1 MSSMDWEGDK
11 DRGWPLRKASSCYI
25 LTMRTILR
33 KALEWPAN
41 KRWGIAAPVG
51 RQDDTVEA
59 PSKFVDLAPTDQ
71 ADKSGVYSEALE
83 YALSR
88 PKVSNIALTGPYGSG
103 KSSIIQTFLKKY
115 DRRALHISLAAFLP
129 EAGSE
134 IEKVSR
140 QEIERSI
147 LQQML
152 YGEDADKL
160 PLSRFKRIR
169 SPGLS
174 ATFVSIF
181 MTIGL
186 IALWHVL
193 SQTSTVVDGSF
204 FVPFT
209 LENWRNLASFAFATA
224 FLWASIHHLYVA
236 SFGLSLKSIS
246 LKDVELRPASDDLES
261 ILNRHL
267 DEIIYF
273 FQSTDHDLVIIE
285 DLDRFDNAEIFVTLR
300 EINSLVNENAGVKR
314 RVRFLYALRDDM
326 FANTDRTK
334 FFEFIIPVIPIINTS
349 NSIDM
354 VLQQGERLDL
364 DERLDRQFLR
374 EVSRHLDDLRLI
386 QNIFNEY
393 AIYSANIES
402 DEDNL
407 LDANK
412 LLAILIYKNVY
423 PRDFERL
430 HRSEGNLAH
439 LLGGKPKL
447 VAEGEA
453 AKRDEITQLE
463 TLLEFGERQV
473 AADLRQLRQIYAMEL
488 IEILPANTLSVGLNH
503 SVMVSLSDL
512 TGHDGFDE
520 LVVASNIIARVYNQN
535 QRCDISELQHRV
547 DPDNNYEERKSAI
560 KAKAHDTRN
569 DTMRRIRTLRAEIAS
584 LRTSRF
590 EDLLR
595 SNADRLDEL
604 FSPFGENGALARY
617 LILEGHLDDT
627 YYLYTSLFHS
637 GRLSPD
643 DNRFLIQIRAY
654 TTPEP
659 DFPIDNPKEVAAA
672 MRDDDFR
679 QSYVLNV
686 VLVDCLLAD
695 PVRYADQITKLLEFL
710 SANFERAETFLEVY
724 YASGS
729 GVPSLLD
736 ALSARWDG
744 FVPAVISSERNISHA
759 TRVLSS
765 LSERRLRELAARF
778 DELPRFV
785 TENLPKILGEVPELD
800 PIRLESL
807 GMEVEDLSSI
817 ESHQVVL
824 RHMFERGLFELS
836 FENLAY
842 AYEKLLGEK
851 DVQGLRSSNYT
862 TLRAV
867 SNTTLAE
874 RVERDFAV
882 YLGKVLLELKDNTE
896 ESPDALLAIINRD
909 DVDEEAVERFLTR
922 QTTFIPKLEN
932 VPARWVPKLF
942 NLGRIQPT
950 WSNCLA
956 FMDAEGYEKE
966 QLADYLDRDEV
977 RATILQDPIPEDDG
991 AAGLRSFLLNAG
1003 SLKEEAYRDYV
1014 ATLPRPFKAF
1024 PEGIGDEKSQILI
1037 EERKIVF
1044 AKDAFEAL
1052 AGDRDLQISFLA
1064 SNIETFLA
1072 GKTGISIDDDYR
1084 EELVKAEIN
1093 DAQRHTL
1100 IKSMDLA
1107 SLPNTPGRAA
1117 VIAPILERVDRPL
1130 PELSAD
1136 QARLLIE
1143 NAGPVRSQVSL
1154 LNKTAKSLPD
1164 DTVREILSA
1173 LPEPYSRIRKGYH
1186 TPYLNPTV
1194 ENLELVAWLDDRDII
1209 SSWSKGILTGDI
1221 RVNLKRP

>member
-1 MSSMDWEGDK
+1 
-11 DRGWPLRKASSCYI
+11 
-25 LTMRTILR
+25 MRTILI
-33 KALEWPAN
+33 KALEWTAG
-41 KRWGIAAPVG
+41 KLSSDAATKDKNGDLV
-51 RQDDTVEA
+51 QAAT
-59 PSKFVDLAPTDQ
+59 KFVDLAPTDQ

-83 YALSR
+83 YALRR

-103 KSSIIQTFLKKY
+103 KSSIIQTFLKRNG
-115 DRRALHISLAAFLP
+115 RRALHISLAAFLP
-129 EAGSE
+129 EAGSQ

-181 MTIGL
+181 VTVGL

-204 FVPFT
+204 FTPFT
-209 LENWRNLASFAFATA
+209 FENWRNLTSFALATA

-354 VLQQGERLDL
+354 VLQQGARLDL

-374 EVSRHLDDLRLI
+374 EVSRYLDDLRLI

-430 HRSEGNLAH
+430 HRNEGNLAD
-439 LLGGKPKL
+439 LLGSKPKL
-447 VAEGEA
+447 VAQGEA
-453 AKRDEITQLE
+453 AKRDELTKLE
-463 TLLEFGERQV
+463 ALLAFGEKQI
-473 AADLRQLRQIYAMEL
+473 ASDLRQLRQIYAMEL
-488 IEILPANTLSVGLNH
+488 IEMLPVNSISVSVGNAG
-503 SVMVSLSDL
+503 MVSLAEL
-512 TGHDGFDE
+512 PEHDQFE
-520 LVVASNIIARVYNQN
+520 SVISSANVNVRSFNQN
-535 QRCDISELQHRV
+535 QQVNISGLQDRV
-547 DPDNNYEERKSAI
+547 DPDNTYDERKSAI
-560 KAKAHDTRN
+560 EAKAHDTRN

-595 SNADRLDEL
+595 SNSDRLDEL

-627 YYLYTSLFHS
+627 YYQYTSLFHS

-643 DNRFLIQIRAY
+643 DNRFLILIRAF

-659 DFPIDNPKEVAAA
+659 DFPIDNPNEVAAA

-686 VLVDCLLAD
+686 TLVDCLLAD
-695 PVRYADQITKLLEFL
+695 PTRYVGQITKLTEFL
-710 SANFERAETFLEVY
+710 SSNFGKAEKFLDAY
-724 YASGS
+724 YASGTE
-729 GVPSLLD
+729 VPVLLYTLVD
-736 ALSARWDG
+736 KWDG
-744 FVPAVISSERNISHA
+744 FIPAVISSERNISHVTRMLSTFSEKRLEELA
-759 TRVLSS
+759 TRF
-765 LSERRLRELAARF
+765 E
-778 DELPRFV
+778 ELPRFV
-785 TENLPKILGEVPELD
+785 TENLAEILAEVPELD
-800 PIRLESL
+800 PSRLESL
-807 GMEVEDLSSI
+807 GVEVEDLASI
-817 ESHQVVL
+817 EAHQVVL
-824 RHMFERGLFELS
+824 RNMFGNGLFELS
-836 FENLAY
+836 FDNLAY
-842 AYEKLLGEK
+842 GYEKLLDEK
-851 DVQGLRSSNYT
+851 NVESLRSSNYT

-867 SNTTLAE
+867 RDPILLA
-874 RVERDFAV
+874 RVEREFGV
-882 YLGKVLLELKDNTE
+882 YLDEVLLELDDNTQ
-896 ESPDALLAIINRD
+896 ESPDALLAIIVRD
-909 DVDEEAVERFLTR
+909 DVDEEAVERLLTR
-922 QTTFIPKLEN
+922 QTKFIPRLED

-942 NLGRIQPT
+942 DLGRIQPT

-956 FMDAEGYEKE
+956 FMDAEGYDEE
-966 QLADYLDRDEV
+966 QFADYLNREEV
-977 RATILQDPIPEDDG
+977 RAIILQEPIPDDDG
-991 AAGLRSFLLNAG
+991 AAGLRSFLLNAS
-1003 SLKEEAYRDYV
+1003 SLGDEAYRDYV
-1014 ATLPRPFKAF
+1014 SALPRPFKAF
-1024 PEGIGDEKSQILI
+1024 PEGIGPDKSRILI

-1044 AKDAFEAL
+1044 AKETFEAL
-1052 AGDRDLQISFLA
+1052 AGDRDLQVSFLA
-1064 SNIETFLA
+1064 SSIEIYLA
-1072 GKTGISIDDDYR
+1072 GKTGIAIDDNFK
-1084 EELVKAEIN
+1084 EELVRADID
-1093 DAQRHTL
+1093 DAQRHAL
-1100 IKSMDLA
+1100 IGSMDLA
-1107 SLPNTPGRAA
+1107 SLPDAPGRAA

-1143 NAGPVRSQVSL
+1143 NAGPVRSKISL
-1154 LNKTAKSLPD
+1154 MNKAAKLLPDEMVRDILSSLPK
-1164 DTVREILSA
+1164 
-1173 LPEPYSRIRKGYH
+1173 PYSKIRKGYV
-1186 TPYLNPTV
+1186 TPYLDATD
-1194 ENLELVAWLDDRDII
+1194 ENLELVTWLDDRDII
-1209 SSWSKGILTGDI
+1209 SSWSRSFLTGEI
-1221 RVNLKRP
+1221 RVNLKRR

>member
-1 MSSMDWEGDK
+1 M
-11 DRGWPLRKASSCYI
+11 RRI
-25 LTMRTILR
+25 LK
-33 KALEWPAN
+33 KALEWSAD
-41 KRWGIAAPVG
+41 KFSGLAAHIG
-51 RQDDTVEA
+51 RDNDAVEA
-59 PSKFVDLAPTDQ
+59 KSKFVDLAPTDQ
-71 ADKSGVYSEALE
+71 ADRSGVYSEALK
-83 YALSR
+83 YALGR

-103 KSSIIQTFLKKY
+103 KSSIIQTFLKRN

-129 EAGSE
+129 EAGSQ

-152 YGEDADKL
+152 YGADAEKL

-181 MTIGL
+181 MTVGL

-193 SQTSTVVDGSF
+193 SQTSAVVDGSF
-204 FVPFT
+204 FTPSTF
-209 LENWRNLASFAFATA
+209 ENWRNLASFALATA

-334 FFEFIIPVIPIINTS
+334 FFEFIIPVIPIINMS

-354 VLQQGERLDL
+354 VLQQGARLDL

-402 DEDNL
+402 DEDNH

-430 HRSEGNLAH
+430 HRSEGNLAD
-439 LLGGKPKL
+439 LLAGKPNL
-447 VAEGEA
+447 VAQGEA
-453 AKRDEITQLE
+453 AKREEITQLE
-463 TLLEFGERQV
+463 ALLEFGERQV
-473 AADLRQLRQIYAMEL
+473 PSDLRQLRQVYAMEL
-488 IEILPANTLSVGLNH
+488 IEMLPANTISVNLGNAG
-503 SVMVSLSDL
+503 MVSLASL
-512 TGHDGFDE
+512 PAHDQFE
-520 LVVASNIIARVYNQN
+520 SVFSSANVAVRSFNHSQPINIAG
-535 QRCDISELQHRV
+535 LQARV
-547 DPDNNYEERKSAI
+547 DPDNTYEERKSAI
-560 KAKAHDTRN
+560 ESKAQDAQN
-569 DTMRRIRTLRAEIAS
+569 EIMRRIRTLRAEIAS

-604 FSPFGENGALARY
+604 FAPFGKNGALARY

-627 YYLYTSLFHS
+627 YYQYTSLFHS

-643 DNRFLIQIRAY
+643 DNRFLIQIRAF

-686 VLVDCLLAD
+686 ALVDCLLAD
-695 PVRYADQITKLLEFL
+695 PARYAGQITKLLEFL
-710 SANFERAETFLEVY
+710 SGNFERAEEFFDVY
-724 YASGS
+724 YAGGT

-736 ALSARWDG
+736 ALAEKWSG
-744 FVPAVISSERNISHA
+744 FVPAVISSGRNISHV
-759 TRVLSS
+759 TRMLSS
-765 LSERRLRELAARF
+765 LSERRLRELATLFGR
-778 DELPRFV
+778 LPKFV
-785 TENLPKILGEVPELD
+785 TENLPQILAVVPELD
-800 PIRLESL
+800 PARLASL
-807 GMEVEDLSSI
+807 GVEVEDLASI
-817 ESHQVVL
+817 ETHQVVL
-824 RHMFERGLFELS
+824 RHMFEKGLFELS
-836 FENLAY
+836 FDNLAY
-842 AYEKLLGEK
+842 AYAMLLGEK
-851 DVQGLRSSNYT
+851 DVESLRSCNYT

-867 SNTTLAE
+867 RDPTLLA
-874 RVERDFAV
+874 RVERDFGV
-882 YLGKVLLELKDNTE
+882 YLVEVLLELRDNNQ
-896 ESPDALLAIINRD
+896 ESPEALLAIIDRD
-909 DVDEEAVERFLTR
+909 DVDEEAVERLLTR
-922 QTTFIPKLEN
+922 QTTFIPVLED
-932 VPARWVPKLF
+932 VPSRWVPKLF
-942 NLGRIQPT
+942 DLGRIQPT
-950 WSNCLA
+950 WSNCLT
-956 FMDAEGYEKE
+956 FMEEEGYEEE

-977 RATILQDPIPEDDG
+977 RAIIRQDPIPDDDG
-991 AAGLRSFLLNAG
+991 AAGLRRFLLNAG
-1003 SLKEEAYRDYV
+1003 SLGDEAYREYIS
-1014 ATLPRPFKAF
+1014 ALPRPFKAF
-1024 PEGIGDEKSQILI
+1024 PEGVGHDKLQKLI
-1037 EERKIVF
+1037 DERKIVF
-1044 AKDAFEAL
+1044 AKDTFDAL
-1052 AGDRDLQISFLA
+1052 AGDRDLQVSFVA
-1064 SNIETFLA
+1064 NNIQTYLA
-1072 GKTGISIDDDYR
+1072 GETGISIDDDFR
-1084 EELVKAEIN
+1084 EDLVETDIE
-1093 DAQRHTL
+1093 DAQRHAL
-1100 IKSMDLA
+1100 IGSMDFAL
-1107 SLPNTPGRAA
+1107 LPDAPGRAA

-1130 PELSAD
+1130 PKLSAD

-1143 NAGPVRSQVSL
+1143 NAGSVRSKVLL
-1154 LNKTAKSLPD
+1154 LNKAANLLPDEMVLDILASLP
-1164 DTVREILSA
+1164 A
-1173 LPEPYSRIRKGYH
+1173 PYSRIRKGYF
-1186 TPYLNPTV
+1186 TPYLDASA
-1194 ENLELVAWLDDRDII
+1194 ENLELITWLDERDII
-1209 SSWSKGILTGDI
+1209 SSWSRSSLTGEI
-1221 RVNLKRP
+1221 RVNLKRR

>member
-1 MSSMDWEGDK
+1 MRS
-11 DRGWPLRKASSCYI
+11 I
-25 LTMRTILR
+25 LK
-33 KALEWPAN
+33 KALEGSAD
-41 KRWGIAAPVG
+41 KLSGIAADIGTQNDAAEP
-51 RQDDTVEA
+51 

-71 ADKSGVYSEALE
+71 ADKSGVYSDALE
-83 YALSR
+83 YALGR

-103 KSSIIQTFLKKY
+103 KSSIIQTFLKRCN
-115 DRRALHISLAAFLP
+115 RRALHISLAAFLP
-129 EAGSE
+129 EAGSQ

-152 YGEDADKL
+152 YGADSDKL

-181 MTIGL
+181 VTMGL

-204 FVPFT
+204 FVPLA
-209 LENWRNLASFAFATA
+209 LENWRNLASFTLATA

-300 EINSLVNENAGVKR
+300 EINSLVNANAGVKR

-447 VAEGEA
+447 VAEGET

-488 IEILPANTLSVGLNH
+488 IEMLPANTISVNLGNAG
-503 SVMVSLSDL
+503 MVSL
-512 TGHDGFDE
+512 TGLPKHDQFESVLSSVNVTFRTYNGYQ
-520 LVVASNIIARVYNQN
+520 SNIN
-535 QRCDISELQHRV
+535 ISGLQDSV
-547 DPDNNYEERKSAI
+547 DPDNTYEKKKSAI
-560 KAKAHDTRN
+560 EAKANDSRN
-569 DTMRRIRTLRAEIAS
+569 DIMRRIRTLRAEIAS

-604 FSPFGENGALARY
+604 FSSFGENGALARY

-686 VLVDCLLAD
+686 VLVDCLMAD
-695 PVRYADQITKLLEFL
+695 PVRYTVQITKLLEFL
-710 SANFERAETFLEVY
+710 SANFERAEEFLDVY
-724 YASGS
+724 YASGT

-736 ALSARWDG
+736 ALSKRWNG
-744 FVPAVISSERNISHA
+744 FVPAVISSERNISHV
-759 TRVLSS
+759 TRALSS
-765 LSERRLRELAARF
+765 LSERRLGELATRF
-778 DELPRFV
+778 EELPRFV

-800 PIRLESL
+800 PTRLESL
-807 GMEVEDLSSI
+807 EVEVADLASI

-851 DVQGLRSSNYT
+851 DVEGLRSSNYT

-867 SNTTLAE
+867 RDTTLSA
-874 RVERDFAV
+874 RIERDFDV
-882 YLGKVLLELKDNTE
+882 YLDEVLLELEDNTE
-896 ESPDALLAIINRD
+896 ESPDALLAIIDRD
-909 DVDEEAVERFLTR
+909 DVEEEAVERLLTH
-922 QTTFIPKLEN
+922 QTTFIPALED

-942 NLGRIQPT
+942 DLGRIQPT

-956 FMDAEGYEKE
+956 FMDAEGYEEE
-966 QLADYLDRDEV
+966 QLADYLARDEV
-977 RATILQDPIPEDDG
+977 RATILQEPIPDDDG
-991 AAGLRSFLLNAG
+991 AARLRRFLLNAD
-1003 SLKEEAYRDYV
+1003 SLGEEAYRDYV
-1014 ATLPRPFKAF
+1014 AALPRPFKAF
-1024 PEGIGDEKSQILI
+1024 PEGIGSAKSQILI
-1037 EERKIVF
+1037 DEQKIVF
-1044 AKDAFEAL
+1044 AKDTFEAL
-1052 AGDRDLQISFLA
+1052 ARDRDLQVSFLA
-1064 SNIETFLA
+1064 SNIETYLA
-1072 GKTGISIDDDYR
+1072 GKTDISIDDDFR
-1084 EELVKAEIN
+1084 EEVVKANID
-1093 DAQRHTL
+1093 DAQRHAL
-1100 IKSMDLA
+1100 IGSMDLA
-1107 SLPNTPGRAA
+1107 SLPDAPGRAG
-1117 VIAPILERVDRPL
+1117 VIAPILERVDQPL

-1143 NAGPVRSQVSL
+1143 NAGPIQSKISL
-1154 LNKTAKSLPD
+1154 LNKAANLLPDEMVRDILSSLP
-1164 DTVREILSA
+1164 
-1173 LPEPYSRIRKGYH
+1173 PPYSRIRKGYF
-1186 TPYLNPTV
+1186 TPYLDATA
-1194 ENLELVAWLDDRDII
+1194 ENLQLVTWLDDRDII
-1209 SSWSKGILTGDI
+1209 SSWSRSILTGEI
-1221 RVNLKRP
+1221 RVNLKRR

>member
-1 MSSMDWEGDK
+1 MRS
-11 DRGWPLRKASSCYI
+11 I
-25 LTMRTILR
+25 LK
-33 KALEWPAN
+33 KALVWSAD
-41 KRWGIAAPVG
+41 KLSGIAANIG
-51 RQDDTVEA
+51 RQNQAVEA

-71 ADKSGVYSEALE
+71 ADKSGVYSDALE
-83 YALSR
+83 YALGR

-103 KSSIIQTFLKKY
+103 KSSIIQTFLKRY
-115 DRRALHISLAAFLP
+115 DRKALHISLAAFLP
-129 EAGSE
+129 EAGSQ

-152 YGEDADKL
+152 YGADADKL

-174 ATFVSIF
+174 AIFVSIF
-181 MTIGL
+181 VTVGL

-204 FVPFT
+204 FDPIA
-209 LENWRNLASFAFATA
+209 LKNWRNLASFALATA
-224 FLWASIHHLYVA
+224 FLWASIHHLYIA

-412 LLAILIYKNVY
+412 LLAILIYKNVC

-430 HRSEGNLAH
+430 HRSEGNLAD

-447 VAEGEA
+447 VAQGEA
-453 AKRDEITQLE
+453 AKRDEITKLE
-463 TLLEFGERQV
+463 ALLKFGERQV
-473 AADLRQLRQIYAMEL
+473 ASDLKQLRQIYAMEL
-488 IEILPANTLSVGLNH
+488 IEMLPTNTISLNVGNAG
-503 SVMVSLSDL
+503 MVSLAGLPEHDQFESLLSSDNV
-512 TGHDGFDE
+512 TVRTFNG
-520 LVVASNIIARVYNQN
+520 N
-535 QRCDISELQHRV
+535 QRVGIADVQNRV
-547 DPDNNYEERKSAI
+547 DPNNSYQERKSAI
-560 KAKAHDTRN
+560 EANAHDAGN
-569 DTMRRIRTLRAEIAS
+569 DTMRRVRTLRAEIAS
-584 LRTSRF
+584 LRTSKF
-590 EDLLR
+590 EELLR
-595 SNADRLDEL
+595 SNADQLDEL
-604 FSPFGENGALARY
+604 FAPFGENGALARF

-627 YYLYTSLFHS
+627 YYQYTSLFHS

-643 DNRFLIQIRAY
+643 DNRFLIQIRAF

-672 MRDDDFR
+672 MREDDFR

-686 VLVDCLLAD
+686 TLVDCLLAD
-695 PVRYADQITKLLEFL
+695 PSRYAGQITKLLEFL
-710 SANFERAETFLEVY
+710 SANFGRAEEFLDVY
-724 YASGS
+724 YASGT
-729 GVPSLLD
+729 GVPPLLD
-736 ALSARWDG
+736 ALAERWNG
-744 FVPAVISSERNISHA
+744 FVPAVISSGRNISHV
-759 TRVLSS
+759 TRMLSS
-765 LSERRLRELAARF
+765 LSERRLEELATRF

-785 TENLPKILGEVPELD
+785 TENLPKILAEVPELD

-807 GMEVEDLSSI
+807 EVEVKVLASI

-824 RHMFERGLFELS
+824 RYMFERGYFELS

-851 DVQGLRSSNYT
+851 DVEGLRCSNYT

-867 SNTTLAE
+867 HDTTLSA

-882 YLGKVLLELKDNTE
+882 YLEKILLELKDNIE
-896 ESPDALLAIINRD
+896 ESPDALLAIIERD
-909 DVDEEAVERFLTR
+909 DVDEEAVERLLKH
-922 QTTFIPKLEN
+922 QSTFIPALED

-942 NLGRIQPT
+942 DLGRIQPT

-956 FMDAEGYEKE
+956 FMHAEGYEE
-966 QLADYLDRDEV
+966 ERLADYLDRDEV
-977 RATILQDPIPEDDG
+977 RTTILQQPIPDDD
-991 AAGLRSFLLNAG
+991 ATASLRRFLLNAG
-1003 SLKEEAYRDYV
+1003 SLSEDAYRDYV
-1014 ATLPRPFKAF
+1014 AALPRPFKAF
-1024 PEGIGDEKSQILI
+1024 PEGIGPDKSQILI
-1037 EERKIVF
+1037 DEQKIVF
-1044 AKDAFEAL
+1044 AKDTFEEL
-1052 AGDRDLQISFLA
+1052 AADRDLQVSFLA
-1064 SNIETFLA
+1064 SNIETYLA
-1072 GKTGISIDDDYR
+1072 GKTGISIDDDFR
-1084 EELVKAEIN
+1084 EELVKADID
-1093 DAQRHTL
+1093 DAQRHAL
-1100 IKSMDLA
+1100 IGSMDLA
-1107 SLPNTPGRAA
+1107 SLPDVPGRAA

-1143 NAGPVRSQVSL
+1143 NVEPVRSKISL
-1154 LNKTAKSLPD
+1154 LNKVANLLPDEMARDILSSLP
-1164 DTVREILSA
+1164 A
-1173 LPEPYSRIRKGYH
+1173 PYSQIRKGYF
-1186 TPYLNPTV
+1186 TPYLDETA
-1194 ENLELVAWLDDRDII
+1194 ENLELVTWLDDRDII
-1209 SSWSKGILTGDI
+1209 SSWSRSILTGKI
-1221 RVNLKRP
+1221 RVNLKRR

>member
-1 MSSMDWEGDK
+1 
-11 DRGWPLRKASSCYI
+11 
-25 LTMRTILR
+25 MRSRLI
-33 KALEWPAN
+33 KALEWTADRLSGN
-41 KRWGIAAPVG
+41 AAAKG
-51 RQDDTVEA
+51 QDGDLNQAAT
-59 PSKFVDLAPTDQ
+59 KFVDLAPTDQ

-83 YALSR
+83 YALGR
-88 PKVSNIALTGPYGSG
+88 PTVSNIALTGPYGSG
-103 KSSIIQTFLKKY
+103 KSSIIQTFLKRN

-129 EAGSE
+129 EAGSQ

-181 MTIGL
+181 VTIGL

-204 FVPFT
+204 FVPFA
-209 LENWRNLASFAFATA
+209 LENWRNLASFALATA

-423 PRDFERL
+423 PKDFERL
-430 HRSEGNLAH
+430 HRSEGNLAD
-439 LLGGKPKL
+439 LLGGKPNL
-447 VAEGEA
+447 VAQGET
-453 AKRDEITQLE
+453 AKRDEITKLE
-463 TLLEFGERQV
+463 ALFEFGERQV
-473 AADLRQLRQIYAMEL
+473 ASDLKQLRQIYAMEL
-488 IEILPANTLSVGLNH
+488 IEMLPTNTISLNVGDAG
-503 SVMVSLSDL
+503 MVSLAGLPEHDQFESVLSSVNITVRTFNRNQTIGIADL
-512 TGHDGFDE
+512 QD
-520 LVVASNIIARVYNQN
+520 
-535 QRCDISELQHRV
+535 RV
-547 DPDNNYEERKSAI
+547 DPNNSYQERKSAI
-560 KAKAHDTRN
+560 EANAHDARN
-569 DTMRRIRTLRAEIAS
+569 DTKRRVRTLRAEIAS

-595 SNADRLDEL
+595 SNADQLDEL

-627 YYLYTSLFHS
+627 YYQYTSLFHS

-643 DNRFLIQIRAY
+643 DNRFLIQIRAF

-695 PVRYADQITKLLEFL
+695 PARYVGQITKLLEFL
-710 SANFERAETFLEVY
+710 SGNFERAEEFLDVY
-724 YASGS
+724 YSSGT

-736 ALSARWDG
+736 ALSVGWNG
-744 FVPAVISSERNISHA
+744 FVPAIISSEQNISHV

-765 LSERRLRELAARF
+765 LSERRLGELSTRF
-778 DELPRFV
+778 EKLPQFV
-785 TENLPKILGEVPELD
+785 TENLPKILAEVPELD
-800 PIRLESL
+800 PVRLESL
-807 GMEVEDLSSI
+807 EVEVEDLASI
-817 ESHQVVL
+817 ESHHVVL
-824 RHMFERGLFELS
+824 RHMFERGFFKLS
-836 FENLAY
+836 FENLSY

-851 DVQGLRSSNYT
+851 DVEGLRSSNYT

-867 SNTTLAE
+867 RDTTLSA
-874 RVERDFAV
+874 RVERDFSV
-882 YLGKVLLELKDNTE
+882 YLGEVLLELKDNTE

-909 DVDEEAVERFLTR
+909 DFDEDAVERLLTH
-922 QTTFIPKLEN
+922 QTAFIPALED

-942 NLGRIQPT
+942 DLGRIQPT

-956 FMDAEGYEKE
+956 FMDAEGYEEE
-966 QLADYLDRDEV
+966 QLADYLDREEV
-977 RATILQDPIPEDDG
+977 RANILQEAIPDDDG
-991 AAGLRSFLLNAG
+991 AAGLRRFLLNAG
-1003 SLKEEAYRDYV
+1003 SLSEEAYRDYV
-1014 ATLPRPFKAF
+1014 AALPRPFKAF
-1024 PEGIGDEKSQILI
+1024 PEGIGPDKTQILI
-1037 EERKIVF
+1037 DEQTIVF
-1044 AKDAFEAL
+1044 AKGTFEAL
-1052 AGDRDLQISFLA
+1052 AGDRDLQVSFLA
-1064 SNIETFLA
+1064 SNIETYLG
-1072 GKTGISIDDDYR
+1072 GKTGISIDDDFR
-1084 EELVKAEIN
+1084 EELVKADID
-1093 DAQRHTL
+1093 DAQRHAL
-1100 IKSMDLA
+1100 IESMDLA
-1107 SLPNTPGRAA
+1107 SLPDAPGRAA
-1117 VIAPILERVDRPL
+1117 VIAPIFERVNRPL

-1143 NAGPVRSQVSL
+1143 NAGPVRSKISL
-1154 LNKTAKSLPD
+1154 LNKAADLLPDEMVRDILSSLP
-1164 DTVREILSA
+1164 A
-1173 LPEPYSRIRKGYH
+1173 PYSRIRKGYF
-1186 TPYLNPTV
+1186 TPYLDATA
-1194 ENLELVAWLDDRDII
+1194 ENLELVTWLDDRDII
-1209 SSWSKGILTGDI
+1209 SSWSRSILTRDI
-1221 RVNLKRP
+1221 RVNLKRR

>member
-1 MSSMDWEGDK
+1 MRS
-11 DRGWPLRKASSCYI
+11 I
-25 LTMRTILR
+25 LK
-33 KALEWPAN
+33 KALEWSAD
-41 KRWGIAAPVG
+41 KLSGIAADIG
-51 RQDDTVEA
+51 KQNDAKAA

-71 ADKSGVYSEALE
+71 ADKSGVYSDALE
-83 YALSR
+83 YALGR

-103 KSSIIQTFLKKY
+103 KSSIIQTFLKRHN
-115 DRRALHISLAAFLP
+115 RRALQISLAAFLP
-129 EAGSE
+129 EAGSQ

-169 SPGLS
+169 SPDLS

-181 MTIGL
+181 VTIGL

-193 SQTSTVVDGSF
+193 SQASTVVDGSF
-204 FVPFT
+204 FVPFNV
-209 LENWRNLASFAFATA
+209 ENWRNLASFALATT

-273 FQSTDHDLVIIE
+273 FQSTNHDLVIIE

-300 EINSLVNENAGVKR
+300 EINSLVNENSGVKR

-393 AIYSANIES
+393 AIYSANLES

-407 LDANK
+407 LNANK

-430 HRSEGNLAH
+430 HRSEGNLAD
-439 LLGGKPKL
+439 LLRGKPNL
-447 VAEGEA
+447 VAQGEA
-453 AKRDEITQLE
+453 AKREEITKLE
-463 TLLEFGERQV
+463 ALLEFGERQV
-473 AADLRQLRQIYAMEL
+473 ASDLRQLRQIYAMAL
-488 IEILPANTLSVGLNH
+488 VEILPTNTIGVNVGNEG
-503 SVMVSLSDL
+503 MVSLARLPEHDQFESLLSSVNVTVRTVNRNQPVDISDL
-512 TGHDGFDE
+512 QD
-520 LVVASNIIARVYNQN
+520 
-535 QRCDISELQHRV
+535 RV
-547 DPDNNYEERKSAI
+547 DPDNSYEERKSAI
-560 KAKAHDTRN
+560 EAKAHDAQNEIIRSV
-569 DTMRRIRTLRAEIAS
+569 RTLRAAIAS

-604 FSPFGENGALARY
+604 FAPFGENGALARY

-627 YYLYTSLFHS
+627 YYQYTSLFHS

-643 DNRFLIQIRAY
+643 DNRFLIQIRAF

-672 MRDDDFR
+672 MREDDFR

-695 PVRYADQITKLLEFL
+695 PARYARQITKLVEFL
-710 SANFERAETFLEVY
+710 STNFERAEEFLDLY
-724 YASGS
+724 YANGT
-729 GVPSLLD
+729 GVASLLET
-736 ALSARWDG
+736 LSERWRG
-744 FVPAVISSERNISHA
+744 FVPAVISSSRNISHV
-759 TRVLSS
+759 TRILSS
-765 LSERRLRELAARF
+765 LTERRLGELATLF

-785 TENLPKILGEVPELD
+785 TENLPKILAEIPELD
-800 PIRLESL
+800 PARLESI
-807 GMEVEDLSSI
+807 GVEVEDLASI
-817 ESHQVVL
+817 ETHQIVL
-824 RHMFERGLFELS
+824 RHMFEKGFFELS
-836 FENLAY
+836 FDNLAY
-842 AYEKLLGEK
+842 AYEKLLGET
-851 DVQGLRSSNYT
+851 DVESLRSSNYT

-867 SNTTLAE
+867 PDPTLLA
-874 RVERDFAV
+874 RVERDFGV
-882 YLGKVLLELKDNTE
+882 YLVEVLLELRDNTK
-896 ESPDALLAIINRD
+896 ESPDALLAIIDRD
-909 DVDEEAVERFLTR
+909 DVDEEAIERFLAR
-922 QTTFIPKLEN
+922 QTTYIPALEG

-942 NLGRIQPT
+942 DLGRIGPT
-950 WSNCLA
+950 WSNCMV
-956 FMDAEGYEKE
+956 FMDTEGFEEE
-966 QLADYLDRDEV
+966 QLADYLDRDGV
-977 RATILQDPIPEDDG
+977 RATILHEPIPDDDG
-991 AAGLRSFLLNAG
+991 AARLRRFLLNAG
-1003 SLKEEAYRDYV
+1003 SLSDEAYRDYV
-1014 ATLPRPFKAF
+1014 AALPRLFKAF
-1024 PEGIGDEKSQILI
+1024 PEGIGPDKSQILI
-1037 EERKIVF
+1037 DEQKIIF
-1044 AKDAFEAL
+1044 TKDTFEAL
-1052 AGDRDLQISFLA
+1052 ARDRDLQVSFLA
-1064 SNIETFLA
+1064 SNIEIYLA
-1072 GKTGISIDDDYR
+1072 GETGISIDDDFL
-1084 EELVKAEIN
+1084 EQLIKADIA
-1093 DAQRHTL
+1093 DTQRHAL
-1100 IKSMDLA
+1100 IGAMDLA
-1107 SLPNTPGRAA
+1107 SLPDAPGRAA

-1130 PELSAD
+1130 PKLSAD

-1143 NAGPVRSQVSL
+1143 NAGSVRSTISL
-1154 LNKTAKSLPD
+1154 LNKSANLLPD
-1164 DTVREILSA
+1164 EMVRDILPS
-1173 LPEPYSRIRKGYH
+1173 LPEPYSRITKGYF
-1186 TPYLNPTV
+1186 TPYLDATE
-1194 ENLELVAWLDDRDII
+1194 ENLELVTWLDDRDII
-1209 SSWSKGILTGDI
+1209 SSWSRSFLTGEI
-1221 RVNLKRP
+1221 RVNLKRR

>member
-1 MSSMDWEGDK
+1 MRS
-11 DRGWPLRKASSCYI
+11 I
-25 LTMRTILR
+25 LK
-33 KALEWPAN
+33 KALEGSAD
-41 KRWGIAAPVG
+41 KLSGIAADIG
-51 RQDDTVEA
+51 TQNDAAES

-71 ADKSGVYSEALE
+71 ADKSGVYSDALE
-83 YALSR
+83 YALGR

-103 KSSIIQTFLKKY
+103 KSSIIQTFLKRCN
-115 DRRALHISLAAFLP
+115 RRALHISLAAFLP
-129 EAGSE
+129 EAGSQ

-152 YGEDADKL
+152 YGADSDKL

-181 MTIGL
+181 VTIGL

-204 FVPFT
+204 FVPLA
-209 LENWRNLASFAFATA
+209 LENWRNLASFTLATA

-447 VAEGEA
+447 VAQGEA

-488 IEILPANTLSVGLNH
+488 VEILPANTLSVGLNH
-503 SVMVSLSDL
+503 GVMVSLSDL
-512 TGHDGFDE
+512 TRHDGFDE
-520 LVVASNIIARVYNQN
+520 LVVASNAVARVYNQN

-547 DPDNNYEERKSAI
+547 DPDNTYEERKSAI
-560 KAKAHDTRN
+560 KAKSHDTRN
-569 DTMRRIRTLRAEIAS
+569 DTMRRVRTLRSEIAS

-604 FSPFGENGALARY
+604 FAPFGENGALARY

-627 YYLYTSLFHS
+627 YYQYTSLFHS

-643 DNRFLIQIRAY
+643 DNRFLIQIRAF

-686 VLVDCLLAD
+686 VLVDCLLAEPD
-695 PVRYADQITKLLEFL
+695 RYAGQITKLLEFI
-710 SANFERAETFLEVY
+710 SANFEKAESFLDVY
-724 YASGS
+724 YASGT

-736 ALSARWDG
+736 ALSARWNG
-744 FVPAVISSERNISHA
+744 FVPAVISSERNISHV
-759 TRVLSS
+759 TRVLNS
-765 LSERRLRELAARF
+765 LSKRRLGELATRF
-778 DELPRFV
+778 DEFPRFV
-785 TENLPKILGEVPELD
+785 TENLPKILAEVPELD

-807 GMEVEDLSSI
+807 GMAVEDLSSI

-824 RHMFERGLFELS
+824 RHMFERGFFELS

-851 DVQGLRSSNYT
+851 NVEGLRSSNYT

-867 SNTTLAE
+867 SNTTLSE

-882 YLGKVLLELKDNTE
+882 YLGKVLLELKGNTE

-909 DVDEEAVERFLTR
+909 DVDEEAVEHFLTR

-1014 ATLPRPFKAF
+1014 AALPRPFKAF
-1024 PEGIGDEKSQILI
+1024 PEGIGHEKSQILI
-1037 EERKIVF
+1037 EEQKIVF
-1044 AKDAFEAL
+1044 AKDTFEAL

-1072 GKTGISIDDDYR
+1072 GKTDISIDDDYR

-1154 LNKTAKSLPD
+1154 LNKAAKSLPD

-1173 LPEPYSRIRKGYH
+1173 LPEPYSRIRKGFH

-1209 SSWSKGILTGDI
+1209 SSWSRGILTGDI